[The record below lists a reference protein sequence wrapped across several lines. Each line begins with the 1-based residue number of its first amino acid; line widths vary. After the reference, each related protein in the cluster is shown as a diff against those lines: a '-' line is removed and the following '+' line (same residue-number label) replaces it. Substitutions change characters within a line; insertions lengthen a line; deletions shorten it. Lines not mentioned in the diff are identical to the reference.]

1 MNKISFAALAAVAA
15 FIAGPA
21 AAQTADDNQP
31 DMVTPPRLAVAE
43 GNVQFW
49 RPGEDA
55 WERAQLNAA
64 LAKGD
69 AISVGDDGTVELQ
82 IGPRDFVR
90 LRAGTMLTL
99 VDHDPGMMHFQ
110 LASGTASF
118 DLRGGRA
125 GQLVRIDADTAN
137 IVVGGHGY
145 YRIETREGE
154 TRLAV
159 RNRGQATLTFA
170 DGRSRSIGSGE
181 EIAVY
186 GDGGVDVHAASA
198 PDSWDRWNDAR
209 SDYYAAAASNRYV
222 PDDVYGA
229 ADLDQHGSW
238 REDRTY
244 GWIWV
249 PAVAVGWAPYSTG
262 NWRWDPFYGWT
273 WIDIAPWGWTT
284 SHYGRWV
291 HVGGAWCWAP
301 GPRRARLVYAPALV
315 AFYQINGGMSWV
327 ALGWGEPLVPWWGR
341 PGFRGAAWYAGWGG
355 PRVVVNVER
364 HVHVNRH
371 VHNGVIV
378 VRDNEFGRRH
388 VRGSTVTMPR
398 NIEPRLIRGDHP
410 IRVAPEREH
419 RRDAMPPPR
428 PRLEPAQRQERPRE
442 VVPRMSERGEPVMRR
457 EERREQR
464 ESQRIEQR
472 ESPRIEQRER
482 PRFESRG
489 QERGPAPEPRIA
501 SPAPAAPMVIQPRV
515 IAPPEMR
522 REAPVQREMQREMPR
537 EMREIQRERRQ
548 EERVIQREQQRSQPR
563 PMEMPRTEMRRV
575 EPPRV
580 EMQRPQVQTPSA
592 PETQQRRMP
601 EREQGGFRDRGDR
614 PRGPHVRD

>member
-1 MNKISFAALAAVAA
+1 MKTINFAALAAVAA

-21 AAQTADDNQP
+21 SAQTADDNQP

-69 AISVGDDGTVELQ
+69 AISAGDDATVELQ
-82 IGPRDFVR
+82 IGPRDFAR
-90 LRAGTMLTL
+90 LRAGTLLTL
-99 VDHDPGMMHFQ
+99 VDHDPGLMHFQ

-170 DGRSRSIGSGE
+170 DGRSRSIGAGE
-181 EIAVY
+181 EIVVY

-244 GWIWV
+244 GWIWM

-273 WIDIAPWGWTT
+273 WIDVAPWGWTT

-301 GPRRARLVYAPALV
+301 GPRRARFVYAPALV
-315 AFYQINGGMSWV
+315 AFYQIEGGMSWV

-341 PGFRGAAWYAGWGG
+341 PGFRGTAWYAGWGG

-378 VRDNEFGRRH
+378 VRDSEFGRHH
-388 VRGSTVTMPR
+388 VRGSSLPVAKFSQ
-398 NIEPRLIRGDHP
+398 PRLVRGDHP
-410 IRVAPEREH
+410 IRIDPNRER
-419 RRDAMPPPR
+419 RRDAMPPR
-428 PRLEPAQRQERPRE
+428 PRLEPAQRQEQPRE
-442 VVPRMSERGEPVMRR
+442 ISPRMQ
-457 EERREQR
+457 ERREPTMRQDERREPRETQR
-464 ESQRIEQR
+464 FG
-472 ESPRIEQRER
+472 QRER
-482 PRFESRG
+482 PRFESRT
-489 QERGPAPEPRIA
+489 QERGSAPEPRSA
-501 SPAPAAPMVIQPRV
+501 APAPAAPVVIQPRV
-515 IAPPEMR
+515 SAPPEMR
-522 REAPVQREMQREMPR
+522 REAPVQREVQRETPR
-537 EMREIQRERRQ
+537 EMQRERRH

-563 PMEMPRTEMRRV
+563 PMEVPRTEMRRV

-580 EMQRPQVQTPSA
+580 EMPRPQVQSPSA
-592 PETQQRRMP
+592 PEMQRRGP
-601 EREQGGFRDRGDR
+601 EREQGGHRDRGGR
-614 PRGPHVRD
+614 ARGPGERD